1 MKKTINF
8 YDFEQAF
15 RDYDRIDN
23 FSREG
28 LQTLFNYLEDA
39 NPELELDVIAIC
51 CDFSQC
57 SLAEFK
63 NSFTDVAITSD
74 MSNEEKRQAISEFIG
89 MYGFWFA
96 FVEDGNEII
105 FENF

>member
-28 LQTLFNYLEDA
+28 LETLFCYLEEVSPDF
-39 NPELELDVIAIC
+39 ELDVIAIC

-57 SLAEFK
+57 SL
-63 NSFTDVAITSD
+63 D
-74 MSNEEKRQAISEFIG
+74 EFID
-89 MYGFWFA
+89 GFCIEVDDADEEDKRAYISDFINSHGFFYS
-96 FVEDGNEII
+96 FVEGGKEVV
-105 FENF
+105 FQNF